1 MYQLRT
7 QLLGEAFT
15 AGRRSSTYRQ
25 TSPSSASRRSQNE
38 SDTDVAIDP
47 SLTPNLGLESTP
59 ENSSSEPSSSKSA
72 PLDTSNDDGRQSE
85 NIDEAEGLEDYE
97 EEFQRHDEPPIK
109 WWFAAKGIPL
119 IAATVGPLANLTSV
133 AALVSPWRADLMLE
147 GDHPYDQRYDLPFPD
162 PRWAIGI
169 NAASLVFGFIG
180 NFFLMCNYSRR
191 IRYAVAMPFTII
203 CWFIAFGLLSSIL
216 AALHVYARPVS
227 PGQIYT
233 QAFWFGVIS
242 ASLYLFSASILFI
255 NIAGFL
261 KKHYPAHIESSR
273 AEKNLMLQTIFFFL
287 WMGIGALVFSKVEGW
302 SYSDAVYFCNV
313 TLLTVG
319 FGDIAAT
326 SDAARGIVFPFSVV
340 GIIMLGL
347 VVNSIHGFVIEI
359 GEKQV
364 VEQHITNRRRDVANR
379 AVAVSSELDRD
390 DPSLAHFQAPITSP
404 ISPTGAT
411 VHRRTTDSSIKSET
425 IPLRHSGSLRHIPQ
439 QIFTAFTSKRRS
451 RPILLRASRDR
462 FEAMRRIQRHTLKFK
477 KWTALVSSTVAFLTL
492 WLLGAV
498 IFMIAEKDTQG
509 LTYFQALY
517 FCYVS
522 LLTIGYG
529 DLSPRSNAGKAFFL
543 LWSIWSVPTITIL
556 ISSMG
561 STVIEN
567 FQNATL
573 RLAEFTILPKEGIR
587 KSLKEMW
594 RNRKARRKEER
605 LRKERLRN
613 PSLATNTS
621 HSGGNGSIA
630 RRGSRAISSGNSGLL
645 PPLVRMPTLKEV
657 KTQDRD
663 STLPSHRGPPIPIPT
678 FALNDSDIEEQR
690 LEDNQQQSLSIRPEL
705 LEKPK
710 PLPED
715 YTFQELLAALT
726 AAIRDVGRQVATDPK
741 RAYEYTEWVE
751 FTRLIRACEL
761 VKPQKLK
768 GLKPGE
774 EILREHI
781 DNDEGFVLWDWIGED
796 SPLLYEGNEPAWVQ
810 DRLTKGLEDLVTEH
824 LKNISLDVPK

>member
-1 MYQLRT
+1 MTSDMMCRFRIPNGT
-7 QLLGEAFT
+7 SEARI
-15 AGRRSSTYRQ
+15 ALYS
-25 TSPSSASRRSQNE
+25 
-38 SDTDVAIDP
+38 
-47 SLTPNLGLESTP
+47 
-59 ENSSSEPSSSKSA
+59 
-72 PLDTSNDDGRQSE
+72 
-85 NIDEAEGLEDYE
+85 
-97 EEFQRHDEPPIK
+97 
-109 WWFAAKGIPL
+109 PL
-119 IAATVGPLANLTSV
+119 IFNFC
-133 AALVSPWRADLMLE
+133 R
-147 GDHPYDQRYDLPFPD
+147 
-162 PRWAIGI
+162 AIGI
-169 NAASLVFGFIG
+169 NAASLVFGFVG

-203 CWFIAFGLLSSIL
+203 CWYIAFGLLSGIL
-216 AALHVYARPVS
+216 AALHVHARPVS

-242 ASLYLFSASILFI
+242 ASLYLFSASILFV

-287 WMGIGALVFSKVEGW
+287 WMGIGALIFSKVEGW

-326 SDAARGIVFPFSVV
+326 SDAARGVVFPFSVV

-379 AVAVSSELDRD
+379 AVAASSELNRD
-390 DPSLAHFQAPITSP
+390 DPSLSRFRTPVTPPVTSP
-404 ISPTGAT
+404 
-411 VHRRTTDSSIKSET
+411 VHRRTTDSLKSET
-425 IPLRHSGSLRHIPQ
+425 IPLRHSGSIRHIPQ
-439 QIFTAFTSKRRS
+439 QIFTAFTGKRRT

-477 KWTALVSSTVAFLTL
+477 RWTALVSSTVAFLTL

-594 RNRKARRKEER
+594 RDREVRRKEER
-605 LRKERLRN
+605 SRD
-613 PSLATNTS
+613 PSLAIDN
-621 HSGGNGSIA
+621 A
-630 RRGSRAISSGNSGLL
+630 RRGSGAVSAGDNG
-645 PPLVRMPTLKEV
+645 RMPTLKEV

-663 STLPSHRGPPIPIPT
+663 SAHRGAPIPT
-678 FALNDSDIEEQR
+678 FSLNDPSSIEEQR
-690 LEDNQQQSLSIRPEL
+690 PEDGSQPQGTPLRPEL
-705 LEKPK
+705 FEKPR

-715 YTFQELLAALT
+715 YTFQGLLAALT

-741 RAYEYTEWVE
+741 RAYDYAEWVE

-774 EILREHI
+774 EISREHI

-796 SPLLYEGNEPAWVQ
+796 SPLLYEGREPAWVQ
-810 DRLTKGLEDLVTEH
+810 DRLTKGLEDIVQEH
-824 LKNISLDVPK
+824 LKGISLDVPK

>member
-1 MYQLRT
+1 MHHLRT
-7 QLLGEAFT
+7 RLLGEAL
-15 AGRRSSTYRQ
+15 AANRRNSAYRQ
-25 TSPSSASRRSQNE
+25 TSPSSTPRRSQSE
-38 SDTDVAIDP
+38 SDADVAVKLSPDM
-47 SLTPNLGLESTP
+47 GLDGTAEK
-59 ENSSSEPSSSKSA
+59 SSSQPSSSKSA
-72 PLDTSNDDGRQSE
+72 AADANNDDEHQT
-85 NIDEAEGLEDYE
+85 EDPE
-97 EEFQRHDEPPIK
+97 EEEARLEAYEQEFERNDEPPIK

-133 AALVSPWRADLMLE
+133 AALVSPWRADLWTE
-147 GDHPYDQRYDLPFPD
+147 GAHMYDQRFDMPFPD
-162 PRWAIGI
+162 PKWAIGI

-203 CWFIAFGLLSSIL
+203 CWYIAFGLLSSIL
-216 AALHVYARPVS
+216 AAVHVYARPIS
-227 PGQIYT
+227 PAQIYT

-242 ASLYLFSASILFI
+242 ASLYLFSASILFV

-261 KKHYPAHIESSR
+261 KQHYPAHIESSR
-273 AEKNLMLQTIFFFL
+273 AEKNLMLQTIFFFA
-287 WMGIGALVFSKVEGW
+287 WMGIGALIFSKVEGW
-302 SYSDAVYFCNV
+302 GYSDAVYFCNV

-326 SDAARGIVFPFSVV
+326 SDAARGLVFPFSVI

-390 DPSLAHFQAPITSP
+390 DPSLAHFQNPTSP
-404 ISPTGAT
+404 LSP
-411 VHRRTTDSSIKSET
+411 VHRRGTDSLKSET
-425 IPLRHSGSLRHIPQ
+425 VPLRHSGSIRHIPQ
-439 QIFTAFTSKRRS
+439 QILTAFTTKRRS

-462 FEAMRRIQRHTLKFK
+462 FEAMRRIQRHTVKFK

-498 IFMIAEKDTQG
+498 IFMIAEADTQG

-587 KSLKEMW
+587 QSLKEMW
-594 RNRKARRKEER
+594 RSWKLRRREEKE
-605 LRKERLRN
+605 RKERLRN
-613 PSLATNTS
+613 PSSASSSSNS
-621 HSGGNGSIA
+621 V
-630 RRGSRAISSGNSGLL
+630 RRGSRAVVSSAGGLVSPMTPGL
-645 PPLVRMPTLKEV
+645 GKMPTLKEV

-663 STLPSHRGPPIPIPT
+663 SHDAAVNTARGGPIPT
-678 FALNDSDIEEQR
+678 LELNDEDIEEQGLR
-690 LEDNQQQSLSIRPEL
+690 RPEL
-705 LEKPK
+705 IEQEKPK

-715 YTFQELLAALT
+715 YSFQELLAALT
-726 AAIRDVGRQVATDPK
+726 AAIRDVGRQVAMDPK
-741 RAYEYTEWVE
+741 RAYEYAEWVE

-796 SPLLYEGNEPAWVQ
+796 SPLLYEGREPAWVQ
-810 DRLTKGLEDLVTEH
+810 DRLTKGLEDIVTEH
-824 LKNISLDVPK
+824 LKSISLDVPK